1 MAGQVNFI
9 LETESV
15 IHWPCM
21 DTLQEEIDFCMAL
34 FQLMH
39 FLVREGVKKKCQSKE
54 TFITLM
60 F

>member
-39 FLVREGVKKKCQSKE
+39 FLVREGVKKNVKARKR
-54 TFITLM
+54 LLH
-60 F
+60 